1 MKDKGF
7 ILLGMLFLMLLLAV
21 TAVALNRRAA
31 VQARM
36 AANQTLSIQTFH
48 YQIAAVEEAVWQLTK
63 DPCWR
68 TSVSGEDYPFNGKT
82 YNRKVLSCPIAGY
95 TDAITVS
102 AKAPGAADP
111 VRTSFRYYID
121 TVAGTGVSGY
131 SGDGGLATSAELKKP
146 QGITVDASGNIY
158 IADTQNYCIRKV
170 DASGTITCVAGVPGQ
185 NGYSGDGGLATSAK
199 LDIPRGVFVDGPGNI
214 YIADANNCR
223 IRKVDALTGV
233 ITRVAGKLD
242 EGEPECGGD
251 DQEDGNQANSVMLNQ
266 PQGVFVD
273 TTGDIYIADTNNC
286 WIRKVDAF
294 SGVITRVAGR
304 SDGEDPLCGYSGDGG
319 LATNAQLDKPGG
331 VFVDGLG
338 DIYIADTNNNRIRKV
353 DAATGLIST
362 IAGDGTNGYSGD
374 GGPATSAQLN
384 QPEQVFVDSSGNIFV
399 ADTGN
404 HLIRIV
410 SVHDDN
416 IYPLAGIGENAGY
429 NGNDRPAVTANL
441 DNPSDIA
448 MPAIRGGRKI
458 YVSDTENNRIRVLT
472 FKPVKEL

>member
-1 MKDKGF
+1 MKEKGY
-7 ILLGMLFLMLLLAV
+7 ILLGMLLMMLLMAV

-36 AANQTLSIQTFH
+36 ATNQTLSIQTFH
-48 YQIAAVEEAVWQLTK
+48 DQLAAVEEAVWHLTK

-68 TSVSGEDYPFNGKT
+68 TSASGEAYSFNGKT

-102 AKAPGAADP
+102 AKAPGAANS

-121 TVAGTGVSGY
+121 TVAGTGVEGY
-131 SGDGGLATSAELKKP
+131 GGDGGQATSAELKKP
-146 QGITVDASGNIY
+146 QGIAVDASGNIY
-158 IADTQNYCIRKV
+158 IADTQNHCIRKV
-170 DASGTITCVAGVPGQ
+170 DTSGIITCVAGVPGQ
-185 NGYSGDGGLATSAK
+185 NGYSGNDGLATNAR
-199 LDIPRGVFVDGPGNI
+199 LDVPQGVFVDVWGDI
-214 YIADANNCR
+214 YIADTNNCW

-242 EGEPECGGD
+242 GGAPKCGGD
-251 DQEDGNQANSVMLNQ
+251 DQEDGSPANNVMLDQ
-266 PQGVFVD
+266 PHGVFVD
-273 TTGDIYIADTNNC
+273 ASGNIYIADTNNC

-294 SGVITRVAGR
+294 SGVITRIAGK
-304 SDGEDPLCGYSGDGG
+304 SHDGDPLCGYSGDGM

-338 DIYIADTNNNRIRKV
+338 NIYIADTNNNRIRKV

-362 IAGDGTNGYSGD
+362 IAGNGASGYSGD
-374 GGPATSAQLN
+374 GGPAISAQLN
-384 QPEQVFVDSSGNIFV
+384 QPEQVFVDSSGNIFI

-404 HLIRIV
+404 HVIRIV

-416 IYPLAGIGENAGY
+416 IYPMAGIGETAGY
-429 NGNDRPAVTANL
+429 NGDDRPATTASL
-441 DNPSDIA
+441 GMPSDVA
-448 MPAIRGGRKI
+448 MAAIRGGRKI
-458 YVSDTENNRIRVLT
+458 YISDTDNDRIRVLT
-472 FKPVKEL
+472 LKPVKEL